1 MMLVGS
7 YVDRTTQGPVEDE
20 ASLGRGDCRHF
31 CRRRGGDEIKCQHGY
46 HGNEV
51 EDHEE
56 FSA

>member
-1 MMLVGS
+1 
-7 YVDRTTQGPVEDE
+7 VDRTTQGPVEGG
-20 ASLGRGDCRHF
+20 ACLGREDGRHF
-31 CRRRGGDEIKCQHGY
+31 CRRRGRDEIKGQHGY